1 MKLLAQTE
9 LSRPHAY
16 LYCQTSQASLFVS
29 KHTAFCSECGNKF
42 TFSKVNPFTQKI
54 YCSKCGRG
62 YDYKKDEVIISK
74 AYNVE
79 LPYITMLKLYE
90 LKNKIELRIYYNSI
104 SIGSD
109 NVLNFSK
116 IKEIKINGQKV
127 TATIDEDKT
136 AKVKYPVTENGTINI
151 EVTDEAGNVTTK
163 TITVDKID
171 NKGPEVTITGNP
183 ENWTNK
189 DATLHV
195 KAKDDAS
202 GIEKVTITQVVNGKE
217 ESKDVNFTTNEDGSI
232 DLDYTVDKNQTIKIS
247 VTDKAGNTTTKTIV
261 VDKIDKEKPTLK
273 APTAVATTNT
283 VTVTFNQT
291 DALSGIDEETIRYAI
306 RKQGEDEWEI
316 VQNSEKVNT
325 FIKRTKDTLYEVKTI
340 AKDKAGNEMES
351 EIVIVRTLN
360 LTEPLIKQNPE
371 TITNCKSY
379 NIST

>member
-1 MKLLAQTE
+1 MFGADT
-9 LSRPHAY
+9 
-16 LYCQTSQASLFVS
+16 
-29 KHTAFCSECGNKF
+29 
-42 TFSKVNPFTQKI
+42 
-54 YCSKCGRG
+54 
-62 YDYKKDEVIISK
+62 
-74 AYNVE
+74 
-79 LPYITMLKLYE
+79 
-90 LKNKIELRIYYNSI
+90 
-104 SIGSD
+104 
-109 NVLNFSK
+109 
-116 IKEIKINGQKV
+116 
-127 TATIDEDKT
+127 
-136 AKVKYPVTENGTINI
+136 
-151 EVTDEAGNVTTK
+151 
-163 TITVDKID
+163 
-171 NKGPEVTITGNP
+171 

-202 GIEKVTITQVVNGKE
+202 GIEKVTITQVVDGKE

-325 FIKRTKDTLYEVKTI
+325 FTKRTKDTLYEVKTI

-371 TITNCKSY
+371 TITNENVKVTILAPDAQEGTTIKYGTDGVNFESIPTNPY
-379 NIST
+379 TF

>member
-1 MKLLAQTE
+1 MAKEQIVIDQIDKNPPKVEVT
-9 LSRPHAY
+9 
-16 LYCQTSQASLFVS
+16 
-29 KHTAFCSECGNKF
+29 GNPTTWVK
-42 TFSKVNPFTQKI
+42 
-54 YCSKCGRG
+54 G
-62 YDYKKDEVIISK
+62 E
-74 AYNVE
+74 VE
-79 LPYITMLKLYE
+79 LDITAKDDE
-90 LKNKIELRIYYNSI
+90 T
-104 SIGSD
+104 G
-109 NVLNFSK
+109 

-202 GIEKVTITQVVNGKE
+202 GIEKVTITQVVDGKE

-247 VTDKAGNTTTKTIV
+247 VTDKAGNITTKTIV

-351 EIVIVRTLN
+351 EIVTVRIDCIELAVLKTVLG
-360 LTEPLIKQNPE
+360 
-371 TITNCKSY
+371 
-379 NIST
+379 